1 MHKGGS
7 VKWQLSSMASV
18 HHSPHS
24 WTMRECKPLTIFTS
38 SISLLVVTAL
48 QLENMLL
55 LELQRCH
62 RSTQRHIAGKEVFSQ
77 TELMPLCHLNSNQM
91 NQAAPWK
98 EWYYFLKSRLS
109 KAHVFRE
116 GCLLCW
122 MKHELF
128 KSSFWD
134 PPFVRILTLLG
145 LLSELSV
152 SEFGPARRSCRWG
165 LCKEAV

>member
-18 HHSPHS
+18 RHSPHS
-24 WTMRECKPLTIFTS
+24 WTMREYKPLTIFTS

-48 QLENMLL
+48 KLESVLL
-55 LELQRCH
+55 LELQQCH
-62 RSTQRHIAGKEVFSQ
+62 RSTQRHVAGKVIFSQ
-77 TELMPLCHLNSNQM
+77 TELMPLYHLNSNQM

-134 PPFVRILTLLG
+134 PPFMRILALLG